1 MQRALLLVL
10 ALTLP
15 SVARA
20 AVIKPDEAAMKAA
33 PAAFP
38 YADWDALLKKYVD
51 TKGRVDYGALK
62 GSAADLAKLEKV
74 FAAVAATGPKSHPDQ
89 FPSKAAREAY
99 YLDAYNI
106 AVWKNVLGRLGP
118 KFNNVD
124 KEKISFFYSTEF
136 IFDGTPMNLLDL
148 EKKVIRPM
156 FQDGRVHMAL
166 NCASGGCPQLPQH
179 AFTPSGLDDQLS
191 AEARKFC
198 NEKRNV
204 DFDPATKKL
213 KLSHLFD
220 WYKEDF
226 GKQPA
231 KVIEWINAYRAAD
244 AKLPTDAKIDY
255 VDYDWTLNDVHILNR

>member
-118 KFNNVD
+118 
-124 KEKISFFYSTEF
+124 
-136 IFDGTPMNLLDL
+136 
-148 EKKVIRPM
+148 
-156 FQDGRVHMAL
+156 
-166 NCASGGCPQLPQH
+166 
-179 AFTPSGLDDQLS
+179 
-191 AEARKFC
+191 
-198 NEKRNV
+198 
-204 DFDPATKKL
+204 
-213 KLSHLFD
+213 
-220 WYKEDF
+220 
-226 GKQPA
+226 
-231 KVIEWINAYRAAD
+231 
-244 AKLPTDAKIDY
+244 
-255 VDYDWTLNDVHILNR
+255 